1 MARNSEPKEPKDPKM
16 TLQTL
21 KVLREMVGNPTHAH
35 YGLELVEAASLPS
48 GTIYPIL
55 ARLEKADW
63 VTSGWEDVD
72 PSVEKRPRRR
82 FYMLTGKGAQR
93 ARAELAAAGMASA
106 PSTRPALRLPGALR
120 PQEG

>member
-1 MARNSEPKEPKDPKM
+1 M

-21 KVLREMVGNPTHAH
+21 KVLREMLAAPTHPH
-35 YGLELVEAASLPS
+35 YGLELVEAAGLPS

-63 VTSGWEDVD
+63 VSSGWEDVD
-72 PSVEKRPRRR
+72 PSVVKRPRRR

-93 ARAELAAAGMASA
+93 ARAELGAAGMTA
-106 PSTRPALRLPGALR
+106 PPVRTVPGGVSLPGRLR
-120 PQEG
+120 PQET